1 MPWTYK
7 TRWITPQLVDAVEF
21 SPIIVL
27 TGARQTGKS
36 TLLRNEAPF
45 KDWPYYTLDD
55 LDVLEMAEK
64 APKELAALHDRMV
77 IDEVQKAPQL
87 LPAIKLRIDENRDR
101 RYVLSGSAH
110 LLLMKA
116 VSETLAGRALYFE
129 LLPFTL
135 GEETGRP
142 LPGWL
147 IEGRFDKIPSPSGST
162 ADAVTAENLF
172 RGSLPPVTFL
182 SKPHQAAAWWE
193 GYVRTYLERDL
204 RDLSNVSNL
213 PDFRKVM
220 TLLAARTA
228 QILNAADIAR
238 SVKISQATAGRYISL
253 LETSGLF
260 AKLQPFSRN
269 VAKRVVKSPKI
280 FSLDTGLAC
289 SLSRIGAPKNIE
301 PSYRGQLFETL
312 VFQNLSAAT
321 GAGAG
326 RLYYLRKQ
334 GGLEREIDFILES
347 SGGLIAVE
355 IKSSH
360 TAGLKDAENMVHLQG
375 LLPSWN
381 GGLVIYNGDEIKKLR
396 KDIWAVPLSAI

>member
-1 MPWTYK
+1 MRWAYK

-64 APKELAALHDRMV
+64 APKELAALHERMV

-87 LPAIKLRIDENRDR
+87 LPAIKLRIDENRNR

-135 GEETGRP
+135 GEEAGRP

-147 IEGRFDKIPSPSGST
+147 LEGRFDKIPSPSGNT
-162 ADAVTAENLF
+162 AEAVATENLF

-182 SKPHQAAAWWE
+182 NKPRQAAAWWE
-193 GYVRTYLERDL
+193 GYIRTYLERDL

-213 PDFRKVM
+213 PDFRKIM
-220 TLLAARTA
+220 ALLAARTA

-238 SVKISQATAGRYISL
+238 SVQISQATAGRYISL

-269 VAKRVVKSPKI
+269 IAKRMVKSPKI

-289 SLSRIGAPKNIE
+289 SLTRIGTPQRIE
-301 PSYRGQLFETL
+301 SSYRGQLFETL
-312 VFQNLSAAT
+312 VFQNLCAVASA
-321 GAGAG
+321 GSG

-347 SGGLIAVE
+347 SKGLIAVE
-355 IKSSH
+355 VKSSH
-360 TAGLKDAENMVHLQG
+360 TAGLKDATAH
-375 LLPSWN
+375 
-381 GGLVIYNGDEIKKLR
+381 R
-396 KDIWAVPLSAI
+396 F